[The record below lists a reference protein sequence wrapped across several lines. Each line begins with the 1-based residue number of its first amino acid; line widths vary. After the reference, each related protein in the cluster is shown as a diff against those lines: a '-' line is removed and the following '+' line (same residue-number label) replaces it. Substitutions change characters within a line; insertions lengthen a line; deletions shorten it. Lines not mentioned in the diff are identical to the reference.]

1 MKKFRPKERRRAREL
16 AMQAIYQWQ
25 LTEESP
31 LEIEVQ
37 FHQNNNMSK
46 VDVEYF
52 TGILKG
58 VTQKTNDIDQ
68 LILSAANRKLNELN
82 PVELALLRVAVYE
95 FMFEKDV
102 PYKVVI
108 NEALEMAKK
117 FGAIEGFKY
126 VNGVLDAVAQ
136 HVFLGKDLPAKSD

>member
-25 LTEESP
+25 MTEESP

-37 FHQNNNMSK
+37 FHQNNNMGK
-46 VDVEYF
+46 IDVDYF
-52 TGILKG
+52 SAVLRG
-58 VTQKTNDIDQ
+58 VTQKTQDIDH
-68 LILSAANRKLNELN
+68 LILSAADRSFNELN

-95 FMFEKDV
+95 FLYEKDV

-126 VNGVLDAVAQ
+126 VNGVLDTIAQ
-136 HVFLGKDLPAKSD
+136 HVFLGKELPAKSD

>member
-1 MKKFRPKERRRAREL
+1 MKKFRPKERRKAREL

-37 FHQNNNMSK
+37 FHQNNNMGK
-46 VDVEYF
+46 VDVDYF
-52 TGILKG
+52 ANILRG
-58 VTQKTNDIDQ
+58 VTQNVADIDAK
-68 LILSAANRKLNELN
+68 LLTAADRPLAELN
-82 PVELALLRVAVYE
+82 PVELAVLRVAVYE
-95 FMFEKDV
+95 FLFENEV

-117 FGAIEGFKY
+117 FGAIEGYKY
-126 VNGVLDAVAQ
+126 VNAVLDTLARSI
-136 HVFLGKDLPAKSD
+136 FGK

>member
-25 LTEESP
+25 MTEESP

-52 TGILKG
+52 AAILRG
-58 VTQKTNDIDQ
+58 VTQNTENIDH
-68 LILSAANRKLNELN
+68 LILSSANRTLKDLN

-95 FMFEKDV
+95 FLFEKDV

-126 VNGVLDAVAQ
+126 VNGVLDAIAQ
-136 HVFLGKDLPAKSD
+136 HVFLGKELPNKE

>member
-25 LTEESP
+25 MTEESP

-52 TGILKG
+52 AAILRG
-58 VTQKTNDIDQ
+58 VTQKTQDIDH
-68 LILSAANRKLNELN
+68 LILSAANRPLKDLN

-95 FMFEKDV
+95 FLCEKDV

-126 VNGVLDAVAQ
+126 VNGVLDTIAQ
-136 HVFLGKDLPAKSD
+136 HVFLGKELPER

>member
-25 LTEESP
+25 MTEESP

-52 TGILKG
+52 AAILRG
-58 VTQKTNDIDQ
+58 VTQNTENIDH
-68 LILSAANRKLNELN
+68 LILSAANRRLKDLN

-95 FMFEKDV
+95 FLFEKDV

-126 VNGVLDAVAQ
+126 VNGVLDTIAQ
-136 HVFLGKDLPAKSD
+136 HVFLGKELPNRE

>member
-25 LTEESP
+25 MTEESP

-52 TGILKG
+52 AAILRG
-58 VTQKTNDIDQ
+58 VTQNTENIDH
-68 LILSAANRKLNELN
+68 LILSAANRTLKDLN

-95 FMFEKDV
+95 FLFEKDV

-126 VNGVLDAVAQ
+126 VNGVLDAIAQ
-136 HVFLGKDLPAKSD
+136 HVFLGKELPNKE

>member
-25 LTEESP
+25 MTEESP

-37 FHQNNNMSK
+37 FNQNNNMGK
-46 VDVEYF
+46 VDGEYF
-52 TGILKG
+52 AGILKG
-58 VTQKTNDIDQ
+58 VTQKTQEIDQ
-68 LILSAANRKLNELN
+68 LIVSAADRSLNDLN

-95 FMFEKDV
+95 FLFEKDV

-126 VNGVLDAVAQ
+126 VNGVLDTIAQ
-136 HVFLGKDLPAKSD
+136 HVFLGKELP